1 MAITTL
7 PYPNM
12 DFVPLDILTATELDQ
27 LVANIEAINASS
39 ISTSALS
46 NLAVT
51 SAKIAD
57 GAITAS
63 KIGSDVTTM
72 KRTEIF
78 SGDSASNITV
88 SQAVTNFDEIEITF
102 RDTNTTP
109 NQLIRRIPASS
120 GAVILDI
127 PHAGGSSSVYWDISR
142 WTISGT
148 TFTKSSNSYQKVI
161 GSSSVTT
168 TTGNYIYITRIVGIK
183 YTQN

>member
-27 LVANIEAINASS
+27 IVANVEAINASS
-39 ISTSALS
+39 ITTSALS

-51 SAKIAD
+51 TAKIAD

-72 KRTEIF
+72 KRTELF
-78 SGDSASNITV
+78 NGDSNAN
-88 SQAVTNFDEIEITF
+88 VTLSSSVANFDEIEITYV
-102 RDTNTTP
+102 DTNTTP
-109 NQLIRRIPASS
+109 NALIRRIPATA
-120 GAVILDI
+120 GAVVLDI
-127 PHAGGSSSVYWDISR
+127 PHPGGSNTLYWNISR

-148 TFTKSSNSYQKVI
+148 TMTKSSNSYQKAI
-161 GSSSVTT
+161 ASTSVSTT
-168 TTGNYIYITRIVGIK
+168 TVSAIHITRVVGIK